1 MLAIN
6 FSTVPLR
13 LRQSAGKS
21 QVYDPIRHKWVAL
34 TPEEHVRQCLI
45 VYLMQQLQYPSSL
58 IAVEKEVLVV
68 NRPRRFDVVIYNRQH
83 LPWMLIECKQP
94 GVSLTQDAMMQL
106 LSYQSVVNARYFML
120 TNGIE
125 HFCAD
130 AANISDVKWLSALP
144 PFV

>member
-1 MLAIN
+1 M
-6 FSTVPLR
+6 
-13 LRQSAGKS
+13 G
-21 QVYDPIRHKWVAL
+21 
-34 TPEEHVRQCLI
+34 
-45 VYLMQQLQYPSSL
+45 
-58 IAVEKEVLVV
+58 
-68 NRPRRFDVVIYNRQH
+68 NRPRRFDVVIYSRQH

-130 AANISDVKWLSALP
+130 AANISDVRWLSDLP